1 MSKSLDYQV
10 KDEYGK
16 TIFKG
21 EKTFQKNSEVDERKC
36 LDTFE
41 DIHSVMFG
49 PDFTDKSIV
58 LEFIFV
64 LLFSGC
70 YM

>member
-1 MSKSLDYQV
+1 MSELDFKV

-16 TIFKG
+16 IIFKG
-21 EKTFQKNSEVDERKC
+21 QKTFQKNSEVDERKC

-49 PDFTDKSIV
+49 TDFSDKSI
-58 LEFIFV
+58 EIEDAYGEM
-64 LLFSGC
+64 SED
-70 YM
+70 

>member
-16 TIFKG
+16 TIHKG
-21 EKTFQKNSEVDERKC
+21 VKSYSKNQEREA
-36 LDTFE
+36 LDTYE

-49 PDFTDKSIV
+49 TDFTDKSIEIDEAIH
-58 LEFIFV
+58 L
-64 LLFSGC
+64 SD
-70 YM
+70 

>member
-16 TIFKG
+16 TIHKG
-21 EKTFQKNSEVDERKC
+21 VKSYSKNQEREA
-36 LDTFE
+36 LDTYE

-49 PDFTDKSIV
+49 TDFSDKSIEIENAYE
-58 LEFIFV
+58 LSED
-64 LLFSGC
+64 
-70 YM
+70 

>member
-1 MSKSLDYQV
+1 MADLNYNV

-21 EKTFQKNSEVDERKC
+21 EKTFQKNSKADERKC

-49 PDFTDKSIV
+49 TDFSDKSIEIEDAIE
-58 LEFIFV
+58 LTEH
-64 LLFSGC
+64 
-70 YM
+70 

>member
-1 MSKSLDYQV
+1 MSSLDYKV

-16 TIFKG
+16 TIHQG
-21 EKTFQKNSEVDERKC
+21 IKTFEKNSEADERKC

-49 PDFTDKSIV
+49 TDFSDKSIEIEDAYE
-58 LEFIFV
+58 LSED
-64 LLFSGC
+64 
-70 YM
+70 

>member
-1 MSKSLDYQV
+1 MSELDFKV

-21 EKTFQKNSEVDERKC
+21 QKTFQKNSEVDERKC

-49 PDFTDKSIV
+49 TDFSDKSIEIENAYE
-58 LEFIFV
+58 LSED
-64 LLFSGC
+64 
-70 YM
+70 